1 LSTPATGKGLAY
13 FFKALRR
20 VRDPGAGL
28 PGRLV
33 AQVLGVAAGKLD
45 DPVLVFVLV
54 KSDDRRV
61 SCSTP
66 SVRVV
71 FAFGQILV

>member
-1 LSTPATGKGLAY
+1 M
-13 FFKALRR
+13 
-20 VRDPGAGL
+20 
-28 PGRLV
+28 

-45 DPVLVFVLV
+45 DPVLVFILV
-54 KSDDRRV
+54 KSCDRRV